1 MKKILYASLMLLV
14 LAGTALLVSCN
25 LKVNSPSGS
34 GAGGSLPYNMW
45 QCSDDDTALHLT
57 TMSGTVTY
65 QEAQKTGDGWVTI
78 VVQGLYR
85 VSGTNI
91 QFKFTSCDTQGI
103 DLSIFP
109 TTAKLEYIDGKYYI
123 VYNGNYFEGYGHQSG
138 SWGLDDEW

>member
-1 MKKILYASLMLLV
+1 MKKFLYASLMLLV

-45 QCSDDDTALHLT
+45 QCSEGDIVLHLT
-57 TMSGTVTY
+57 TMSGTLTY
-65 QEAQKTGDGWVTI
+65 QIAQYNGDDVTTI
-78 VVQGLYR
+78 VVHGLYR

-91 QFKFTSCDTQGI
+91 QFKFTSCDTQGVEY
-103 DLSIFP
+103 SKFP
-109 TTAKLEYIDGKYYI
+109 TTATLEYLEGKYYI
-123 VYNGNYFEGYGHQSG
+123 LYNGKYFEGYGHQSG